1 MGRVR
6 TKTVKKASKVIIEKY
21 YTRLTL
27 DFHTNKRIV
36 EEVSIIPTKSLRN
49 KIAGTFKSSNI
60 GWMIS
65 CSILLLRTW
74 KINMAWEWF
83 LLCNSWL
90 NDPMKVLIIHLFR
103 TQVLLHIWWNVFVI
117 HKFVEFQLNYKK
129 RNVKEEIT
137 TFLMFQLWNKTLSK
151 LIQRLRKCWRC
162 SSSTTLL
169 DYNWLNHNSH
179 SIVVKLINLTPLC
192 ILNFYIQHKY
202 IKWIDFKKKIY
213 NLLIRTLFFTATWN

>member
-49 KIAGTFKSSNI
+49 KIAGTSKSNK

-65 CSILLLRTW
+65 WFIFVNLYLVW
-74 KINMAWEWF
+74 NKKKNMAWDDSSLF
-83 LLCNSWL
+83 KKL

-103 TQVLLHIWWNVFVI
+103 TQALSHIWWNVSVT

-137 TFLMFQLWNKTLSK
+137 TFQMFQLWSK
-151 LIQRLRKCWRC
+151 ILLRLIQRPRKCWRC
-162 SSSTTLL
+162 SNSTTLL

-179 SIVVKLINLTPLC
+179 SIVVKLFN
-192 ILNFYIQHKY
+192 
-202 IKWIDFKKKIY
+202 
-213 NLLIRTLFFTATWN
+213 